1 MAYLPR
7 EARRE
12 AMIGAALE
20 VIRADGFAAVSAR
33 SVAQAVGGSPGLVHQ
48 HFTSV
53 TELTGLAWRHYVAEN
68 LAEFTAAVAE
78 PGGGAVAEFFAN
90 HLDET
95 RAAELWLWADAW
107 AHALRVPEFA
117 GVFAGTVAEL
127 TDALRGADPGLT
139 EAEADR
145 AVLLGIGLAGM
156 RRVAPDRYGTERV
169 AAIVGVGGGR
179 AVASDTQGALSEN

>member
-7 EARRE
+7 EARRA
-12 AMIGAALE
+12 AMIDAALE

-48 HFTSV
+48 HFASV

-68 LAEFTAAVAE
+68 LAEFGAAVAA
-78 PGGGAVAEFFAN
+78 PGGGAIPEFFAN
-90 HLDET
+90 HLDEAH
-95 RAAELWLWADAW
+95 AAELSLWADAW

-117 GVFAGTVAEL
+117 AVFAGTVAEL

-139 EAEADR
+139 EAAADR

-156 RRVAPDRYGTERV
+156 RRVAPARYGAERV
-169 AAIVGVGGGR
+169 AAIVGVGDDR
-179 AVASDTQGALSEN
+179 VVVSDVQGTLSEN